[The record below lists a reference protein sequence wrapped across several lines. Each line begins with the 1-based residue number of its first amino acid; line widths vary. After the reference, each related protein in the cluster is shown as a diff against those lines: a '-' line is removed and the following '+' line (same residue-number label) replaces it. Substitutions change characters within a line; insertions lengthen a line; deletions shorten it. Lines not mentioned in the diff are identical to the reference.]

1 MAEPPQ
7 PQQAQEPHCLQR
19 RCWASQ
25 ILSAMDFSWQLRCP
39 CELSEAEIVEHG
51 VISELFCFFSGL
63 WEPDIRRH
71 CLGGG
76 ERGDPY
82 IEEAIKMETVAKSG

>member
-1 MAEPPQ
+1 M
-7 PQQAQEPHCLQR
+7 
-19 RCWASQ
+19 
-25 ILSAMDFSWQLRCP
+25 
-39 CELSEAEIVEHG
+39 
-51 VISELFCFFSGL
+51 ISELFCFFSGL